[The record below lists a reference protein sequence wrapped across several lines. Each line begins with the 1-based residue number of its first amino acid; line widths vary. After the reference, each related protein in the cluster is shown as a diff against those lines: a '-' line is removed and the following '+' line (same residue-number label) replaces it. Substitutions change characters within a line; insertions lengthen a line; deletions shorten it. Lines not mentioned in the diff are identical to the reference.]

1 MLTASS
7 QKGRSGLPFRAVP
20 LLWIVG
26 LAVAGCADL
35 TDDTLQ
41 RDVVQLRRDVNTL
54 MIASNRARG
63 DTDTRSREQTSE
75 SARQTTALS
84 TRLDAVSA
92 ELSRLSARID
102 ELSQRVESSARQS
115 QRNAVPARPASPPP
129 AVSSAPPPSIS
140 SPPPLVSSPP
150 SSSTAT
156 PPAAQSPSSGPSS
169 TESPR
174 GAMAAAPSGGSSTNA
189 TAQEAYQSA
198 YTDFSKGRYTLAIP
212 AFRDFVRRYPDSPLA
227 DSAQYAIGESFFSL
241 ARASAS
247 SGQADKAKQELEQS
261 VQEFRRVLLNF
272 PRGSKVPTAL
282 YKEALAL
289 TELKQTTLAQ
299 ARLQYLLDHFPQSEE
314 APLAKERLAALK
326 Q

>member
-1 MLTASS
+1 MGVLTAVSE
-7 QKGRSGLPFRAVP
+7 KGRSGLPFRVVP
-20 LLWIVG
+20 LLGLVG

-41 RDVVQLRRDVNTL
+41 RDVSQLRRDVNTL
-54 MIASNRARG
+54 MVASNRGGRG
-63 DTDTRSREQTSE
+63 GDAEALSQIERRSKEQASE
-75 SARQTTALS
+75 SARQAASLS
-84 TRLDAVSA
+84 TRLDAMSA
-92 ELSRLSARID
+92 ELNRLSVRID
-102 ELSQRVESSARQS
+102 DLSQRVESNARQN
-115 QRNAVPARPASPPP
+115 QRVGVAPRPAPPTPPPIIAVPPSPAISTPPTTPQPPTSPSLAEIPRGN
-129 AVSSAPPPSIS
+129 
-140 SPPPLVSSPP
+140 
-150 SSSTAT
+150 TAT
-156 PPAAQSPSSGPSS
+156 
-169 TESPR
+169 T
-174 GAMAAAPSGGSSTNA
+174 PSGGSSSGS
-189 TAQEAYQSA
+189 AQEAYQSA
-198 YTDFSKGRYTLAIP
+198 YLDFSKGRYALAIP
-212 AFRDFVRRYPDSPLA
+212 AFRDFVRRFPDSPLA
-227 DSAQYAIGESFFSL
+227 DSAQYAIGESYFSL

-247 SGQADKAKQELEQS
+247 SGQADKSRQELEQS

>member
-1 MLTASS
+1 MNASS
-7 QKGRSGLPFRAVP
+7 EKGRSGLPFRAVS
-20 LLWIVG
+20 LLWIIG
-26 LAVAGCADL
+26 FAVAGCADL

-54 MIASNRARG
+54 MIASNRGRG
-63 DTDTRSREQTSE
+63 AETQSSAQASE
-75 SARQTTALS
+75 SARQTASLS
-84 TRLDAVSA
+84 TRLDALSA
-92 ELSRLSARID
+92 EVSRLSARID

-115 QRNAVPARPASPPP
+115 QRVGAPPPRPASPPP
-129 AVSSAPPPSIS
+129 AISSLPPQPPSSPSPSPSVGPPPSIVGTPQTV
-140 SPPPLVSSPP
+140 PPPSN
-150 SSSTAT
+150 T
-156 PPAAQSPSSGPSS
+156 PNF
-169 TESPR
+169 TENPR
-174 GAMAAAPSGGSSTNA
+174 GATAAAPSGSSSNSA

-198 YTDFSKGRYTLAIP
+198 YQDFSKGRYALAIP

-227 DSAQYAIGESFFSL
+227 DSAQYAIGESYFSL

-247 SGQADKAKQELEQS
+247 SGQADKAKLEFEQS

-289 TELKQTTLAQ
+289 TELKQTSLAQ

>member
-1 MLTASS
+1 
-7 QKGRSGLPFRAVP
+7 
-20 LLWIVG
+20 
-26 LAVAGCADL
+26 L

-54 MIASNRARG
+54 MIASNRTRG
-63 DTDTRSREQTSE
+63 DTDTRSREQASE
-75 SARQTTALS
+75 SARQTAALS

-129 AVSSAPPPSIS
+129 AVSNAPPPAVSGAPPPSIS
-140 SPPPLVSSPP
+140 SPPPFVSSAP
-150 SSSTAT
+150 SSIGTT
-156 PPAAQSPSSGPSS
+156 PPAAQPPSSGPSP

-174 GAMAAAPSGGSSTNA
+174 GATAAAPSGGSPTNA